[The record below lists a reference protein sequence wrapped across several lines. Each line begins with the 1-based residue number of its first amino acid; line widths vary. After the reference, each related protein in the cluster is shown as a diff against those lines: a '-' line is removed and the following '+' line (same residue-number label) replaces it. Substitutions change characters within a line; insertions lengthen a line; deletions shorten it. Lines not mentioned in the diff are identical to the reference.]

1 VAITAPVPRPPHRFW
16 RCCDRWMTLSRHP
29 GPCPD
34 LAPLWS
40 EATRVAIRLFARRAR
55 RRVTADARP
64 DLGPRSLDPDRTFWC
79 AFAECIWSQASPVD
93 FCNCLR
99 RTGTEPG
106 ALTILAGTSAVT
118 PFLLFDLPRP
128 LPCGSGD
135 RRRAAHRPFREG
147 PGAGSSWL
155 SPGFPDR
162 DTDSNAPPP
171 RVAPTELQWRST
183 CTGQRTKT
191 RTRICRST
199 RGTFPR
205 FSCPVHALRRVHAD
219 DVPLLSDLWTSV
231 VAGASPRGEETRSRL
246 RTEPRPT
253 FRR

>member
-1 VAITAPVPRPPHRFW
+1 MAITAPVPRPPHRFW

-40 EATRVAIRLFARRAR
+40 EAIRVAIRLFARRAR

-118 PFLLFDLPRP
+118 PFLF
-128 LPCGSGD
+128 
-135 RRRAAHRPFREG
+135 
-147 PGAGSSWL
+147 
-155 SPGFPDR
+155 
-162 DTDSNAPPP
+162 
-171 RVAPTELQWRST
+171 ST
-183 CTGQRTKT
+183 CHALSLAGAVTGGEPHTVRSF
-191 RTRICRST
+191 RPRCRFFLAFT
-199 RGTFPR
+199 R
-205 FSCPVHALRRVHAD
+205 FSRPRYRLERATSASCPDGVAVAIDVHGSEDQEKDAYL
-219 DVPLLSDLWTSV
+219 P
-231 VAGASPRGEETRSRL
+231 
-246 RTEPRPT
+246 
-253 FRR
+253 